1 MVFITVVFTMLPAI
15 LQIGDSIIGNVVFIL
30 FSLLGT
36 YFMIKGSLMCSR
48 SDEKVDYR
56 EVLKSFDSK
65 EFGSFLKVQLLMML
79 YLFLWFF
86 FPPMSIVK
94 SFSYAMAPY
103 LAIENPDEGANAL
116 ITKSREL
123 MDGYKAN
130 LFVLQLSFILWIIA
144 MVFTFGVLGLYVIP
158 YIQVSTALFYMNRIE
173 I

>member
-1 MVFITVVFTMLPAI
+1 
-15 LQIGDSIIGNVVFIL
+15 
-30 FSLLGT
+30 
-36 YFMIKGSLMCSR
+36 MCSR
-48 SDEKVDYR
+48 SDEKVDYK

-79 YLFLWFF
+79 YLFLWFLI
-86 FPPMSIVK
+86 PVMGIVK
-94 SFSYAMAPY
+94 GFSYAMAPY
-103 LAIENPDEGANAL
+103 LAIENPDEGANSL
-116 ITKSREL
+116 ITRSREL

-173 I
+173 IQD